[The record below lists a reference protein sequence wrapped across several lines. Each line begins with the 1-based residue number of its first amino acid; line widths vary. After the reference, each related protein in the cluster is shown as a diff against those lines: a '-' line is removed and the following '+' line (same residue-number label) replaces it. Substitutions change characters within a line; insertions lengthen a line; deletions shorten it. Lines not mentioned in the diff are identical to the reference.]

1 MLDIPEI
8 FNLKCN
14 QMSKTIQESTKL
26 SAFQSANLEKEKL
39 LEECNQLLEKIANHR
54 YCLKLLINA
63 KNAIEI
69 IANYKP
75 K

>member
-1 MLDIPEI
+1 
-8 FNLKCN
+8 
-14 QMSKTIQESTKL
+14 MSKTIRKKES
-26 SAFQSANLEKEKL
+26 SAIQGANLEKENL
-39 LEECNQLLEKIANHR
+39 LKECARLLVKIANHR